1 MAEGQDW
8 DLYAIVRSCT
18 SASTHRNGSS
28 NTSENLENP
37 FECLASLT
45 FDDDDDQE
53 FNPFSFPNLA
63 VQPTNNDGLQE
74 LQDSYKPFLP
84 SYTASGLQ
92 GNNDTIPSSS
102 PISDFGVIFSG
113 QNPPQLAHQQQQQ
126 NHDHNHHHHH
136 HHQQQQ
142 SPPPPSTSV
151 SISPRFNNSQQQPQH
166 ILQQQQ
172 NQRRQ
177 LHQLVTSTSS
187 MFPLRTAQSQTPRSR
202 KKKSNQKKL
211 VLHVTAE
218 NLSNDVWAWR
228 KYGQKPIK
236 GSPYPRNYYR
246 CSSSKGCAARKQVER
261 SNTDPNMFI
270 VSYTGDHTH
279 PRPTHRNSLAGSTR
293 NKVQQA
299 VQKPEE
305 KESEQP
311 NISADKGLCSSPLS
325 ATSLSPRTP
334 LSAPIDHAE
343 TAGNDQETKIENL
356 EGGHGL
362 MGSDD
367 DCDNDINDDC
377 DDDLLIPNM
386 ALNEDFIKGF
396 QELVGA
402 SEGGGGGS
410 SK

>member
-92 GNNDTIPSSS
+92 
-102 PISDFGVIFSG
+102 
-113 QNPPQLAHQQQQQ
+113 
-126 NHDHNHHHHH
+126 
-136 HHQQQQ
+136 
-142 SPPPPSTSV
+142 
-151 SISPRFNNSQQQPQH
+151 
-166 ILQQQQ
+166 
-172 NQRRQ
+172 
-177 LHQLVTSTSS
+177 
-187 MFPLRTAQSQTPRSR
+187 
-202 KKKSNQKKL
+202 
-211 VLHVTAE
+211 E